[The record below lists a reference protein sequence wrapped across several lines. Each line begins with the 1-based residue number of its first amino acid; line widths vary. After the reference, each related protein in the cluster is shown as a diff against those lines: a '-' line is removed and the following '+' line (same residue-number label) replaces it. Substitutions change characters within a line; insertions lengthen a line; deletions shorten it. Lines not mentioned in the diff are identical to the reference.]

1 MSNRH
6 NVFISYHHA
15 NDEYYKNEFERL
27 FSGPYGIFETK
38 AVSDGDIDPYN
49 IKTETTR
56 QKIRDEYVRNATVT
70 VVLIGTETWKRK
82 YVDWEISTSIRAT
95 EYNSR
100 NGLLGILL
108 PTRADYNTLKFNPYT
123 IPPRLYDNYKCDFAR
138 IYDWNTNPSEVQKWI
153 HSAFLQRKDVDPN
166 NSRDSFAKNRT
177 GERWS

>member
-56 QKIRDEYVRNATVT
+56 QKIRDEYIRNATVT

-82 YVDWEISTSIRAT
+82 HVDWEISTSIRAT
-95 EYNSR
+95 VYNSR

-108 PTRADYNTLKFNPYT
+108 PTRSDSALHYDAHT
-123 IPPRLYDNYKCDFAR
+123 IPPRLYDNIACGFAS
-138 IYDWNTNPSEVQKWI
+138 IYNWSTDPSEVQNWI
-153 HSAFLQRKDVDPN
+153 HRAFLRRKEVNPN
-166 NSRDSFAKNRT
+166 NSRDSFAQNRT
-177 GERWS
+177 GVAWS